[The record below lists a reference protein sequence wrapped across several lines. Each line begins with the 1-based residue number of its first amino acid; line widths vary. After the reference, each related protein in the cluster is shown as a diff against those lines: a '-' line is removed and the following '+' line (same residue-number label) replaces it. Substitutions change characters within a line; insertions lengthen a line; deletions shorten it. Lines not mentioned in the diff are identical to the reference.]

1 MGEVQGTLFRPEFN
15 RSIQVEARRDRLSAD
30 SGAILLRELAQRL
43 GLLALLREHLS
54 DPRDPTRT
62 VHPFVELILTQV
74 LMDAQGWTDQ
84 ADVSRLRHDPILRLA
99 VSGRR
104 GDGPLRSGSKGDPDG
119 LCSQPTLSRLLGALA
134 TWENRVGLE
143 AVLLGWAERRAGLGT
158 RRLDEATLDLDSLPV
173 VVYGHQPGSAYNGH
187 FRARC
192 YHPVVVR
199 WDRGDYLA
207 AELRPGNAHT
217 ADGAL
222 AFVWPILEWALER
235 AERVWLRMDAGFP
248 EPELL
253 GTLEDAGVRYVA
265 RLRSNR
271 ALQRLAAPY
280 LEAPRDHESC
290 VETVRVHE
298 LSYQAGNWE
307 CARRVVLVMVER
319 EDEQGEL
326 FSDHFFLLTNVSAE
340 EVDGVALLKRYRQR
354 GTAEKDFG
362 EWKNALDLSL
372 SSAPRPK
379 KHYRENLVTTPYEEP
394 DSFAANEARM
404 LLSLLAANVLDAA
417 AELLGRHLQQ
427 ACSRDRF
434 RQLVLR
440 VAGRVLL
447 SGRRMTVVVN
457 SAVAPLWSA
466 VWTEMERAYPARG
479 SPELQ
484 VLPIPA

>member
-15 RSIQVEARRDRLSAD
+15 RSIQVEARPERLSAD
-30 SGAILLRELAQRL
+30 TGALLLRELAQRL
-43 GLLALLREHLS
+43 GLPGLFQEHLS
-54 DPRDPTRT
+54 DPRDPLRT

-74 LMDAQGWTDQ
+74 LMDAQGWCDQ
-84 ADVSRLRHDPILRLA
+84 ADVSLLRNDPILRLA
-99 VSGRR
+99 VSRRR
-104 GDGPLRSGSKGDPDG
+104 GDGALRPGSGSQPDG
-119 LCSQPTLSRLLGALA
+119 LCSQSTLSRLLAALA
-134 TWENRVGLE
+134 QWENRVGLE

-158 RRLDEATLDLDSLPV
+158 QRLEEVTLDLDSLPV
-173 VVYGHQPGSAYNGH
+173 TVHGHQPGSEYNGH
-187 FRARC
+187 YRARC

-207 AELRPGNAHT
+207 AELRPGNVHT

-222 AFVWPILEWALER
+222 AFVWPIVEWALER

-271 ALQRLAAPY
+271 TLQRLAAPY
-280 LEAPRDHESC
+280 LEGVNDPALAGDG
-290 VETVRVHE
+290 VGVQE
-298 LSYQAGNWE
+298 LSYRAGSWE
-307 CARRVVLVMVER
+307 CARRVVLVLVER

-326 FSDHFFLLTNVSAE
+326 FSDHFFLLTNVPAE
-340 EVDGVALLKRYRQR
+340 EVDGIALLKHYRQR

-362 EWKNALDLSL
+362 EWKNVLGLSL
-372 SSAPRPK
+372 SSTPRPK
-379 KHYRENLVTTPYEEP
+379 AHYRDHRITAPYAEP

-417 AELLGRHLQQ
+417 AELLGHHTRQ
-427 ACSRDRF
+427 ACSRERF

-440 VAGRVLL
+440 TAGRVLL
-447 SGRRMTVVVN
+447 SGRGVTVVVS

-466 VWTEMERAYPARG
+466 VWAEMERSYPARG
-479 SPELQ
+479 SPTFQ
-484 VLPIPA
+484 ALPTPA

>member
-15 RSIQVEARRDRLSAD
+15 RSIQVEARRERLSAD
-30 SGAILLRELAQRL
+30 TGALLLRELVQRL
-43 GLLALLREHLS
+43 GLPVLLRKHLT

-62 VHPFVELILTQV
+62 IHPFMELVLTHV
-74 LMDAQGWTDQ
+74 LMDAQGWNDQ
-84 ADVSRLRHDPILRLA
+84 ADVSRLRKDPILRLA

-104 GDGPLRSGSKGDPDG
+104 GDGPLRSGSKRAPDG
-119 LCSQPTLSRLLGALA
+119 LCSQSTLSRLLGTLGV
-134 TWENRVGLE
+134 WENRIGLE
-143 AVLLGWAERRAGLGT
+143 AVLLGLAERRAGLST
-158 RRLDEATLDLDSLPV
+158 RHLDEIVLDLDSIPV
-173 VVYGHQPGSAYNGH
+173 VVHGHQPGSAYNGH

-222 AFVWPILEWALER
+222 GFVWPIIEWALER
-235 AERVWLRMDAGFP
+235 AQRVWLRMDAGFP

-271 ALQRLAAPY
+271 VLQRLAAPY
-280 LEAPRDHESC
+280 LEAPRDQELS
-290 VETVRVHE
+290 VEAVRVHE
-298 LSYQAGNWE
+298 LSYQAGTWE

-326 FSDHFFLLTNVSAE
+326 FSDHFFLLTNAPAGEVSGA
-340 EVDGVALLKRYRQR
+340 ALLERYRQR

-372 SSAPRPK
+372 SSTPRPK
-379 KHYRENLVTTPYEEP
+379 SHYREKIITTPYEES

-404 LLSLLAANVLDAA
+404 LLSLLAANVLTAA
-417 AELLGRHLQQ
+417 AELLSRHLRQ
-427 ACSRDRF
+427 ACSRERF

-440 VAGRVLL
+440 VAGRVLF
-447 SGRRMTVVVN
+447 SGRRITVVVN

-479 SPELQ
+479 SPDVQ